1 MSYNE
6 WLDIDV
12 LEDYLDGK
20 LDAKAMHQ
28 VEKLSLEDPF
38 VAEAL
43 AGLSQSPKRTQ
54 NLSLLQKQLQQR
66 IAQKPVEQ
74 KRWRLT
80 SHRLSI
86 AATAAVLF
94 VTVSVLFWL
103 KGAKQDEMLTGQP
116 KNIEVAIAPQTS
128 KGETE
133 NAKALSTDKNAEQA
147 KVEQAPI
154 VATTIKPRS
163 AKTVPVI
170 EQQTSLDVPSE
181 AKAEASAMML
191 RRSEE
196 KVAKNEAV
204 DEIIVNAKKEA
215 VARETIQQL
224 QSRAPGVSMNTNN
237 IFRGKVYD
245 KNGVPVPGASVKIEG
260 RNVGTVTDRNGD
272 FRINGD
278 SSERL
283 AVAYLGF
290 NTKTVDARSNQPINV
305 QLEPNTSALNEVVV
319 VGGDVAR
326 KVVAKTVAVAVPEKG
341 WANYEAYLTENNQL
355 LKKGK
360 TDKEVVLGF
369 VVDKKGLPT
378 QIKIVK
384 SADAQMDKEAI
395 RLLQN
400 GPKWNVKDGEITNGQ
415 IAIKF

>member
-1 MSYNE
+1 VSYNE

-66 IAQKPVEQ
+66 IAQKPAEQ

-170 EQQTSLDVPSE
+170 EQQTPLDVPSE

-196 KVAKNEAV
+196 KVAKNETV

-326 KVVAKTVAVAVPEKG
+326 KGVAKTVAVAVPEKG

>member
-66 IAQKPVEQ
+66 VAQKPVEQ

-128 KGETE
+128 KGETK

-170 EQQTSLDVPSE
+170 EQQTPLDVPSE

>member
-66 IAQKPVEQ
+66 VAQKPVEQ

-103 KGAKQDEMLTGQP
+103 KGAKRDEMLAGQP
-116 KNIEVAIAPQTS
+116 KNVEVAIAPQTS
-128 KGETE
+128 KGESE
-133 NAKALSTDKNAEQA
+133 NVQSLATDKNAEQA

-154 VATTIKPRS
+154 VATTIKARS
-163 AKTVPVI
+163 AKAVPII
-170 EQQTSLDVPSE
+170 EQETSVDIPSA

-196 KVAKNEAV
+196 KVAKSEAM
-204 DEIIVNAKKEA
+204 DEIIGNAKKEV

-237 IFRGKVYD
+237 VFRGKVYD
-245 KNGVPVPGASVKIEG
+245 KNGMPVPGASVKIEG
-260 RNVGTVTDRNGD
+260 RNLGTVTDRNGD

-290 NTKTVDARSNQPINV
+290 NTKLVDAKSNQPINV
-305 QLEPNTSALNEVVV
+305 QLEPNVSALNEVVV
-319 VGGDVAR
+319 TGGGVAR
-326 KVVAKTVAVAVPEKG
+326 KSVAKVLAVAVPEKG
-341 WANYEAYLTENNQL
+341 WADYETYLTENNQI
-355 LKKGK
+355 LKKGA
-360 TDKEVVLGF
+360 TNKEVVLSF

-400 GPKWNVKDGEITNGQ
+400 GPKWNVKVGEITNGQ